1 MAPTQFFFNSN
12 SETVSF
18 NSDSGLL
25 SVLSEPHP
33 GMFNLKNY

>member
-25 SVLSEPHP
+25 SVLPEPLP